1 MMVTRAAPG
10 LGQTRLSTAAAINQL
25 VILAGG
31 KGTRLAAITG
41 PIQKV
46 LAPIGGKPVLQHHLE
61 LARASGIEDVTI
73 FGGYR
78 ADDVA
83 AFVNNGS
90 EFGLSVRMIVENKPL
105 GTAGAVVGLLDSLPE
120 HFFVLYGDV
129 MAAEDLQTVAAT
141 HLAWNADFT
150 MVAHPN
156 DHPLDSDLL
165 ETDLDGRVTAIHACP
180 HPPNAGYGNLVNAG
194 LYAIRREALRPWAG
208 ASGKRDFIKDIASD
222 LIANGMRVFA
232 YRSSR
237 YLKDMGTPA
246 RLQQVESDYHLGVV
260 YSKGADGR
268 RPAIFLDRDGTLNVE
283 RGYLRRPEELELLP
297 GVGTALRSMRRAGFR
312 LVIITNQA
320 VVARG
325 EASEADLA
333 AIHRRLEW
341 ELGKSGAFVDAI
353 YVYPHHPDRGFLGER
368 ADLKFVCDCRKPATG
383 LIEQASRDLL
393 LDIASSWMIGDQ
405 TRDIETARRAGMRS
419 VLVQTG
425 SAGGDGQFA
434 VTPDH
439 IAADLGAAVEAI
451 LVATAAARS

>member
-1 MMVTRAAPG
+1 MVTRAAPG
-10 LGQTRLSTAAAINQL
+10 LGQMRFSTPAGINHL
-25 VILAGG
+25 VLLAGG
-31 KGTRLAAITG
+31 KGTRLAAMTG
-41 PIQKV
+41 SMQKV
-46 LAPIGGKPVLQHHLE
+46 LTPIGGKPVLQHHLE

-83 AFVNNGS
+83 AFVNDGS
-90 EFGLSVRMIVENKPL
+90 EFGLNVRMVAESQPL
-105 GTAGAVVGLLDSLPE
+105 GTAGALVGALDSLAK

-129 MAAEDLQTVAAT
+129 MAAEDLQAVAAT
-141 HLAWNADFT
+141 HLAWDADFT

-156 DHPLDSDLL
+156 DHPLDSDLV
-165 ETDLDGRVTAIHACP
+165 ETDLDGRVTAIRACP
-180 HPPNAGYGNLVNAG
+180 HPPKAGYGNLVNAG

-208 ASGKRDFIKDIASD
+208 ASGKVDFVKDIASG
-222 LIANGMRVFA
+222 LIASGGRVFA

-246 RLQQVESDYHLGVV
+246 RLQQVESDYRLGLVH
-260 YSKGADGR
+260 SSGAQAR

-283 RGYLRRPEELELLP
+283 RGYLRRPEELALLP
-297 GVGTALRSMRRAGFR
+297 GVGAALRSLRRAGFR

-325 EASEADLA
+325 DASEADLA

-341 ELGKSGAFVDAI
+341 ELGTSGAFVDAI
-353 YVYPHHPDRGFLGER
+353 YVCPHHPDRGFPGER

-383 LIEQASRDLL
+383 LVERASRELEIDV
-393 LDIASSWMIGDQ
+393 ASSWMIGDQ
-405 TRDIETARRAGMRS
+405 TVDIETARRAGMCS

-425 SAGGDGQFA
+425 AAGGDGRFA
-434 VTPDH
+434 ATPDH
-439 IAADLGAAVEAI
+439 VASDLAAAAETI
-451 LVATAAARS
+451 LAATAAVRS

>member
-1 MMVTRAAPG
+1 MVTRAAPDI
-10 LGQTRLSTAAAINQL
+10 GQMPFSTPAGINHL

-41 PIQKV
+41 PTQKV

-61 LARASGIEDVTI
+61 LARASGIQDVTI

-83 AFVNNGS
+83 AFVNDGS
-90 EFGLSVRMIVENKPL
+90 EFGLNVRMVAESEPL
-105 GTAGAVVGLLDSLPE
+105 GTAGALVGALDSLAE

-129 MAAEDLQTVAAT
+129 MAAEDLQAVAAR

-156 DHPLDSDLL
+156 DHPLDSDLV

-208 ASGKRDFIKDIASD
+208 ASGKRDFVKDIASG
-222 LIANGMRVFA
+222 LIASGGRVFA

-246 RLQQVESDYHLGVV
+246 RLQQVESDYRLGLVH
-260 YSKGADGR
+260 SSGAQGR

-297 GVGTALRSMRRAGFR
+297 GVGTALRSLRRAGFR
-312 LVIITNQA
+312 LVVITNQP

-333 AIHRRLEW
+333 LIHRRLEW
-341 ELGKSGAFVDAI
+341 ELGTSGTFVDAI
-353 YVYPHHPDRGFLGER
+353 YVCPHHPDRGFPGER
-368 ADLKFVCDCRKPATG
+368 AHLKLVCDCRKPATG
-383 LIEQASRDLL
+383 LVERASHELQIDV
-393 LDIASSWMIGDQ
+393 ASSWMIGDQ
-405 TRDIETARRAGMRS
+405 TVDIETAHRAGLRS

-425 SAGGDGQFA
+425 AAGGDGRFPA
-434 VTPDH
+434 TPDYV
-439 IAADLGAAVEAI
+439 APDLGAAAETI
-451 LVATAAARS
+451 LAAKSAALP